1 MDVWLNGEIV
11 PEAEA
16 SISVFDSGLQHA
28 VGLFETMTARHARV
42 FRGREH
48 AQHLVDSARTLL
60 MSNRL
65 QAGPLAEAAER
76 LLAHN
81 TMSDARV
88 RLTVTGGNLNML
100 QGRSDGHVDPTVL
113 IVAQPPTEY
122 PPVFFS
128 QGVDVAVAA
137 GRENPWTPM
146 AGHKTLNYWP
156 RIHALQMAGL
166 IGASE
171 AIWLDPAAHLTCG
184 CVSNIFLVRDGVIL
198 TPLARGEEDAGQETP
213 PVRPGV
219 SRSTVLD
226 GAQALGLETRRT
238 ALGMEDLL
246 GADEVFLTNSSWHV
260 LPVKGVRLPIR
271 DEDGQ
276 PGMDARDIGS
286 GSVGPV
292 TSQLRRHVLDLIDAE
307 TRDLPGS

>member
-1 MDVWLNGEIV
+1 MDIWLNGEIV
-11 PEAEA
+11 PESEA
-16 SISVFDSGLQHA
+16 HVSVFDSGIQHA
-28 VGLFETMTARHARV
+28 VGLFETISASNARV

-48 AQHLVDSARTLL
+48 AQMLVDSARLLL

-65 QAGPLAEAAER
+65 QAGPLAEAADR

-81 TMSDARV
+81 TLSEARI

-100 QGRSDGHVDPTVL
+100 QASADGHVDPTVL
-113 IVAQPPTEY
+113 IVTQPPTEY

-128 QGVDVAVAA
+128 QGVEVSIAA

-171 AIWLDPAAHLTCG
+171 ALWLDPAAHLTCG

-198 TPLARGEEDAGQETP
+198 TPLARGEETPGEESP

-219 SRSTVLD
+219 SRATVIEC
-226 GAQALGLETRRT
+226 AEKAGLEVRRT
-238 ALGMEDLL
+238 ALNMEDLL
-246 GADEVFLTNSSWHV
+246 GADEVFLTNSSWHL
-260 LPVKGVRLPIR
+260 LPVRGVRLPVR
-271 DEDGQ
+271 GEDGQ
-276 PGMDARDIGS
+276 PAVDARVVGS
-286 GSVGPV
+286 GEVGPV
-292 TSQLRRHVLDLIDAE
+292 ATRLRRAVLDLIDAE
-307 TRDLPGS
+307 TRDL